1 MASSAQ
7 RLVAFVALHERAVP
21 RLHASGALW
30 AESSERRANS
40 SLRSALWRVPSPAGV
55 EVIEASDT
63 HLWLN
68 PRVSVD
74 FKETVAWATSILDPA
89 GTAEQSDDRAL
100 QLQVLR
106 DDLLP
111 EWYEDWVLVERERFR
126 QLRLHALEAICERFT
141 EEGKYGLALEAGLA
155 AVAAEPLRESAHRL
169 VVRVHLKEGNL
180 AEASRQYRACAR
192 LLADALGARPSP
204 SMDRLFGDR
213 SVNSRQ
219 PVLSD

>member
-74 FKETVAWATSILDPA
+74 FKETVAWATSILDPT
-89 GTAEQSDDRAL
+89 GTAQQPHDPG
-100 QLQVLR
+100 LQVLR

-155 AVAAEPLRESAHRL
+155 AVAAEPLREKCSPIGGPSASQGGQPGGGIPPVPGLRTAPGRRSRGSPVAL
-169 VVRVHLKEGNL
+169 NGPAVRRPV
-180 AEASRQYRACAR
+180 RQFPPAC
-192 LLADALGARPSP
+192 PE
-204 SMDRLFGDR
+204 
-213 SVNSRQ
+213 
-219 PVLSD
+219 

>member
-1 MASSAQ
+1 M
-7 RLVAFVALHERAVP
+7 
-21 RLHASGALW
+21 
-30 AESSERRANS
+30 
-40 SLRSALWRVPSPAGV
+40 PSPAGV

-74 FKETVAWATSILDPA
+74 FKETVAWATSILDPT
-89 GTAEQSDDRAL
+89 GTAQQPHDPG
-100 QLQVLR
+100 LQVLR

-155 AVAAEPLRESAHRL
+155 AVAAEPLREVLTDWWSECISRRATWRRHPASTGLAHGSWPTLSGLARRPQWTGCSAT
-169 VVRVHLKEGNL
+169 GPSIP
-180 AEASRQYRACAR
+180 AS
-192 LLADALGARPSP
+192 
-204 SMDRLFGDR
+204 
-213 SVNSRQ
+213 
-219 PVLSD
+219 LS